1 MPSDYDS
8 EEFNINGIYKF
19 LKEDKKFK
27 FPDNLNLARFQK

>member
-8 EEFNINGIYKF
+8 EDFSIALMYKY

-27 FPDNLNLARFQK
+27 FPENLHIARYEK